1 VPIIDRN
8 GRPRSVRTDDEDRS
22 VLLKDIARLPPMEQ
36 IAVME
41 MYEELR
47 LGQIDSFESVAKIEY
62 TSSPVDIRTFLTNPY
77 FLGETGSSLW
87 PQLVEDMVELFEGHY
102 HEVALTGSLGWGK
115 SFFAT
120 TALAYVLYQMS
131 CLRDPQKAYD
141 LDGGSHI
148 YLAMLS
154 VTEKV
159 ARRVA
164 INEFVGKVSHSRYFK
179 EKFPPQAAPSA
190 LEIRFPRQIQ
200 VVAGSTGSSAII
212 GLNAFAGFI
221 DESSFMGAVKEIDRG
236 GRVISVDKGEAIYK
250 SIIRRMKSR
259 FQKAGR
265 LPGLM
270 IIASSKER
278 PSAFVEQRIQQAR
291 EQNDS
296 EFFVRE
302 YSTWD
307 VKPSSAFTGRFF
319 KVAVGDEKL
328 HSRILS
334 GDPDEEI
341 RLLDSGMRVM
351 DVPEEYRQDFE
362 RDLEGSLRDIAGV
375 ATVSVSPYIQRSE
388 QIYGAVDDSLPSP
401 VGGEDSGDMT
411 QEWTAGTPLTIHW
424 GRIATPREMRLP
436 GGYTEIKWR
445 PKRNPTTTRYAHID
459 PSLTG
464 DSTGLAIGHISGWTE
479 VVRRDPAGEEYN
491 ELAPVIETDLL
502 LRISPPPGDEI
513 LLSDV
518 RSILYQFHDH
528 GFALGYVTMDQ
539 YQSADAIQQFRKRGI
554 ESEVVS
560 VDRTTEAYDVLK
572 TALYEGRLRLHRNDH
587 CLRELSQLQRV
598 PKPGGRGIKI
608 DHPRIGAD
616 GMPGSK
622 DLADA
627 LAALVFNLTQ
637 RTPGMPVAPQ
647 LGVSTD
653 GRGEVRDDSWVNNG
667 RLIAMQETSPRRPGR
682 GIVDGGTPS
691 AGTMPPMPFIKG

>member
-8 GRPRSVRTDDEDRS
+8 GRPRSIRTDDEDRG
-22 VLLKDIARLPPMEQ
+22 VLLKDISRLPAHEQ
-36 IAVME
+36 IAVLE
-41 MYEELR
+41 MYEKLR
-47 LGQIDSFESVAKIEY
+47 VGHTESFESLTKVEY
-62 TSSPVDIRTFLTNPY
+62 MSSPVDIRTYLTDPY

-87 PQLVEDMVELFEGHY
+87 PQLVEDMVGLFEGHY

-120 TALAYVLYQMS
+120 TALSYVLYQMS
-131 CLRDPQKAYD
+131 CLREPQKAYGI
-141 LDGGSHI
+141 DGGSQI

-159 ARRVA
+159 AKRVA
-164 INEFVGKVSHSRYFK
+164 INEFIGKVSRSRYFK
-179 EKFPPQAAPSA
+179 EKFPPQAAPSQ

-221 DESSFMGAVKEIDRG
+221 DETSFMGDIKEVDRS
-236 GRVISVDKGEAIYK
+236 GRVVSVDKGEAIYK

-259 FQKAGR
+259 FQKVGR
-265 LPGLM
+265 LPGIM

-278 PSAFVEQRIQQAR
+278 PNAFVEQRIRQAR
-291 EQNDS
+291 EQDDVD
-296 EFFVRE
+296 FFVRE
-302 YSTWD
+302 YSTWE
-307 VKPSSAFTGRFF
+307 VRPAETFTGKFF
-319 KVAVGDEKL
+319 KVGVGDEKL
-328 HSRILS
+328 HSRIMS
-334 GDPDEEI
+334 GDPDEEA
-341 RLLDSGMRVM
+341 RLLDGGMRII

-401 VGGEDSGDMT
+401 VGGEDSGDLA
-411 QEWTAGTPLTIHW
+411 QEWVAGTSLMIHW
-424 GRIATPREMRLP
+424 SRIATPKEMRLP

-445 PKRNPTTTRYAHID
+445 AKRNPTVTRYAHID

-502 LRISPPPGDEI
+502 LRITPPPGDEI

-518 RSILYQFHDH
+518 RAIIYQFQEH
-528 GFALGYVTMDQ
+528 GFHIGFVSMDS
-539 YQSADAIQQFRKRGI
+539 YQSADALQQLRKRGI
-554 ESEVVS
+554 EAEVVS

-572 TALYEGRLRLHRNDH
+572 TALYENRVRMHRNDH

-598 PKPGGRGIKI
+598 PKPGGRGFKI
-608 DHPRIGAD
+608 DHPKIGAD
-616 GMPGSK
+616 GLPGSK

-627 LAALVFNLTQ
+627 LSSLVFSLTQ

-647 LGVSTD
+647 LGTSTD
-653 GRGEVRDDSWVNNG
+653 GRGEVRDDSWVTDG
-667 RLIAMQETSPRRPGR
+667 RLIAMQETGPRRPGS
-682 GIVDGGTPS
+682 GIVGGEAPNP
-691 AGTMPPMPFIKG
+691 GTMPMPFIKG